1 MEIIKDSYFTIGA
14 QEKPSLVLIH
24 GLASNKFTWNAI
36 IEILKDDYFIIA
48 VDLPGHGSNSIY
60 ETDFS
65 YSSMVDYLFKLQSHL
80 GISFQYIAGHSYG
93 ASISTM
99 TALDKRFKIK
109 KLALLDGGVV
119 PLKSSP
125 DMNDDNYMFKL
136 APPDF
141 TNRKFE
147 SISEFIDNNL
157 AIKSNPYSDQ
167 IKHAILSN
175 FDHAKKPF
183 LVPFLDR
190 SNHLQIVDYLWNYN
204 PELNL
209 SKIKIPTLGLM
220 ACKFDTIDERSSHR
234 CHYASLVSDN
244 NNLINITWIL
254 NTPHDLQLYAP
265 KLVSRKLI
273 AHFKS

>member
-1 MEIIKDSYFTIGA
+1 MKIIKNSYLTVG
-14 QEKPSLVLIH
+14 EKDKPALVLIH

-99 TALDKRFKIK
+99 TALDNRFKIK

-157 AIKSNPYSDQ
+157 SIKSNPYSDQ

-190 SNHLQIVDYLWNYN
+190 SNHLKIVDYLWNYN

>member
-1 MEIIKDSYFTIGA
+1 MEIIKDSYFTIGV

-36 IEILKDDYFIIA
+36 IEILKDDYYLIA
-48 VDLPGHGSNSIY
+48 VDLPGHGLNSIY

-157 AIKSNPYSDQ
+157 SIKSNPYSDQ

-175 FDHAKKPF
+175 FDYAKKPL
-183 LVPFLDR
+183 LVPFLKR
-190 SNHLQIVDYLWNYN
+190 INHLKIVDYLWNYN
-204 PELNL
+204 PEFNL
-209 SKIKIPTLGLM
+209 SKIRIPTLGLM
-220 ACKFDTIDERSSHR
+220 ACKFDAIDERSSHR
-234 CHYASLVSDN
+234 CHHASLVSDN

>member
-36 IEILKDDYFIIA
+36 IEILKDDYFLIA

-157 AIKSNPYSDQ
+157 SIKSNPYSDQ

-183 LVPFLDR
+183 LVPFLER
-190 SNHLQIVDYLWNYN
+190 SNHLKIVDYLWNYN

-220 ACKFDTIDERSSHR
+220 ACKFDTIDEKSSHR